1 MVALKIIENTT
12 AAPSLLPD
20 TVWDGFVGD
29 YAPSDPTEPS
39 NLGGLR
45 ARQPIETAILL
56 CLMTDARAQPGD
68 VIPDGSGDPRGWL
81 GDRVDAGI
89 APIGSRLWLL
99 RRSTLSREVADK
111 AVLYA
116 IEALQPLI
124 DQKAVAAV
132 DVAAEPNLSAGRLD
146 MKVTVYKTDGA
157 LASSVNFSLLWD
169 KSRGI
174 QYPLDR

>member
-1 MVALKIIENTT
+1 
-12 AAPSLLPD
+12 
-20 TVWDGFVGD
+20 
-29 YAPSDPTEPS
+29 
-39 NLGGLR
+39 
-45 ARQPIETAILL
+45 
-56 CLMTDARAQPGD
+56 
-68 VIPDGSGDPRGWL
+68 
-81 GDRVDAGI
+81 
-89 APIGSRLWLL
+89 L